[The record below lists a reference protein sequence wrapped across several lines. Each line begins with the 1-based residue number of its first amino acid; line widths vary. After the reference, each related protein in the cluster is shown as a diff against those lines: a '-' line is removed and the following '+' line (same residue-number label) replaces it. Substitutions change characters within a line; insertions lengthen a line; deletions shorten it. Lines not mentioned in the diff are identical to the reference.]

1 MNKLG
6 INFTKEVQ
14 ILHTEN
20 CKYLWKQLKAWK
32 NGKIPCVHEL

>member
-20 CKYLWKQLKAWK
+20 CKYVWKQIKT
-32 NGKIPCVHEL
+32 